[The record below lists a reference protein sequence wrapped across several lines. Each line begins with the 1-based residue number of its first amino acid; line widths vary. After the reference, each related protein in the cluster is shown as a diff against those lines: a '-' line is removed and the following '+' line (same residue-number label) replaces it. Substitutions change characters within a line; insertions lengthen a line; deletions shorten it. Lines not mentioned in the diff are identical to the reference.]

1 MEKSNNGSGA
11 YTPEQYNTVKRMK
24 EDGVLTSSV
33 NNKIEAKDLRE
44 MYKYAKLG
52 QEYESAIRHY
62 DSIRGFA
69 NAYLGA
75 LYVGVDEDSESL
87 LSAIRAIH
95 TVGLQAEDEI
105 DKVKQVAAFN
115 YLYDAN
121 IQYHYDGILTAIWNY
136 FGDDLDRIFGMSA
149 QELQFWWELIPSS
162 KYVSTGTEPGDVL
175 AYLTR

>member
-1 MEKSNNGSGA
+1 MEKSNKRSGA
-11 YTPEQYNTVKRMK
+11 YTPEQYDTIMRMK
-24 EDGVLTSSV
+24 QDGVLTPSI
-33 NNKIEAKDLRE
+33 NNSIEAKDLKA

-62 DSIRGFA
+62 DSIHGFA

-87 LSAIRAIH
+87 LSTIRSINII
-95 TVGLQAEDEI
+95 GLQAEDEI
-105 DKVKQVAAFN
+105 DKLKQVAAYN

-121 IQYHYDGILTAIWNY
+121 ITSHYDGILGAIWNY

-162 KYVSTGTEPGDVL
+162 KYVNTGTEPGDVL
-175 AYLTR
+175 AYITK